1 MLISSQLR
9 NTISKLGRKCRFN
22 NHILLSIERSR
33 AKVTSW
39 CYHNNRC
46 LSILSSHSNCIA
58 LYRLTTASKFSALSV
73 RMASTW
79 SMGPGTLEVPLSLF
93 ATNRQRLA
101 EKLNPGQVVVL
112 QGGEDINHY
121 DTDVQYVFRQ
131 EAYFIWLSGVREPGC
146 YFALDVSTG
155 KGHLFV
161 PRLPEEYEVWMGK
174 LLSCGQFKNIYGV
187 DEVHYVDEI
196 RDVLKSLKP
205 EVLLTLSGT
214 NTDSGLTA
222 KEAVFEGID
231 EFKVDNEILFPII
244 AELRVIKTPAEIEV
258 MRYVCKIS
266 SDAHKQVMLH
276 AKPGLME
283 YQCESVFLDH
293 CYRVGGCRHV
303 SYTCICGSGD
313 NAATLHYGHAAAP
326 NTKIIANGDMCLFDM
341 GGNYAGYAADITCSF
356 PANGKFTDDQKLIY
370 EAVLFARDAVL
381 REAKPGVLWTDM
393 HLTAN
398 RAMLEHLK
406 KGGLLKGDV
415 EAMIENGVNGILQP
429 HGLGHLLGLDV
440 HDVGGYLAHCPP
452 RPAGPLA
459 RLRTARRLLPAMLLT
474 VEPGCYFIPRLLDGA
489 KNNPSQSEF
498 FNWPMVD
505 KFRGFGG
512 VRIEDDV
519 LITEDGVEN
528 LTFVPRTV
536 AEIEDFMANGANFK

>member
-1 MLISSQLR
+1 ML
-9 NTISKLGRKCRFN
+9 NTLTRFIVSKVGRKCRLN
-22 NHILLSIERSR
+22 YSPSIERCGARSL
-33 AKVTSW
+33 SY
-39 CYHNNRC
+39 CNHNNR
-46 LSILSSHSNCIA
+46 LSSVLSRRSNFIA
-58 LYRLTTASKFSALSV
+58 QDRLTTATEFSLSV
-73 RMASTW
+73 KMAATW

-93 ATNRQRLA
+93 ATNRRRLA
-101 EKLNPGQVVVL
+101 EKLKPGQVVVL

-146 YFALDVSTG
+146 YFALDVGTG

-174 LLSCGQFKNIYGV
+174 LLSCNQFKNIYGV
-187 DEVHYVDEI
+187 DEVHYVDEL
-196 RDVLKSLKP
+196 RNVLKSLNP
-205 EVLLTLSGT
+205 DVLLTLSGP

-231 EFKVDNEILFPII
+231 EFKVNNEILFPII

-276 AKPGLME
+276 TKPGLME

-326 NTKIIANGDMCLFDM
+326 NTKLIQYGDMCLFDM

-356 PANGKFTDDQKLIY
+356 PANGKFTEDQKLIY
-370 EAVLFARDAVL
+370 EAVLFARDAVIK
-381 REAKPGVLWTDM
+381 EAKPGVMWTDM

-415 EAMIENGVNGILQP
+415 EEMIKNGVNGILQP

-440 HDVGGYLAHCPP
+440 HDVGGYLPHCPP
-452 RPAGPLA
+452 RPEGPLA
-459 RLRTARRLLPAMLLT
+459 RLRTARRLQPGMLLT
-474 VEPGCYFIPRLLDGA
+474 VEPGCYFIPGLLDGA
-489 KNNPSQSEF
+489 KNNPSQAQF
-498 FNWPMVD
+498 FNWDVVD
-505 KFRGFGG
+505 KYRGFGG

-519 LITEDGVEN
+519 LITEEGVEN
-528 LTFVPRTV
+528 FTFVPRTV

>member
-1 MLISSQLR
+1 MFLCKYQYYRALINVKCAL
-9 NTISKLGRKCRFN
+9 NNWLSKSCNKRFINNSYQFKRTSTVLSCKCFVPYR
-22 NHILLSIERSR
+22 R
-33 AKVTSW
+33 AKTVEFSKTS
-39 CYHNNRC
+39 
-46 LSILSSHSNCIA
+46 
-58 LYRLTTASKFSALSV
+58 
-73 RMASTW
+73 RMAATW

-93 ATNRQRLA
+93 ASNRRRLV
-101 EKLNPGQVVVL
+101 EQLKSGQVVVL
-112 QGGEDINHY
+112 QGGDDISLY

-131 EAYFIWLSGVREPGC
+131 ESYFTWVCGVREPGC

-155 KGHLFV
+155 KAHLFV

-174 LLSCGQFKNIYGV
+174 LLACHQIKNIYGV
-187 DEVHYVDEI
+187 DDVHYVDQL
-196 RDVLKSLKP
+196 RDVLLSLNP
-205 EVLLTLSGT
+205 EVLLTLSGP

-222 KEAVFEGID
+222 KEAVFDGID
-231 EFKVDNEILFPII
+231 EFKVNNEILFPII

-313 NAATLHYGHAAAP
+313 NSATLHYGHAGAP
-326 NTKIIANGDMCLFDM
+326 NCKLIEKGDMCLFDM

-356 PANGKFTDDQKLIY
+356 PATGKFTPEQKLVY
-370 EAVLFARDAVL
+370 EAVLNARDAVI

-393 HLTAN
+393 HLLAN

-406 KGGLLKGDV
+406 QGGLLKGDV
-415 EAMIENGVNGILQP
+415 EEMIKCGVNGILQP

-440 HDVGGYLAHCPP
+440 HDVGGYLSHCPA
-452 RPAGPLA
+452 RPAGPLS
-459 RLRTARRLLPAMLLT
+459 RLRTARPLLAGMALT
-474 VEPGCYFIPRLLDGA
+474 VEPGCYFIPRLLDNA
-489 KNNPSQSEF
+489 KNNPEQAKF
-498 FNWPMVD
+498 FNWDVVD
-505 KFRGFGG
+505 KYRGFGG

-519 LITEDGVEN
+519 VITETGVEN

>member
-1 MLISSQLR
+1 MNKTRYFKSLLHTKCITSYPLTR
-9 NTISKLGRKCRFN
+9 PREVISKRVIINSYHINSYTTSLPLCKCFLSNRF
-22 NHILLSIERSR
+22 
-33 AKVTSW
+33 
-39 CYHNNRC
+39 
-46 LSILSSHSNCIA
+46 
-58 LYRLTTASKFSALSV
+58 ALSV
-73 RMASTW
+73 ESNLLLRMSATW

-93 ATNRQRLA
+93 ATNRKRLA
-101 EKLNPGQVVVL
+101 VKLKPGQVVVL
-112 QGGEDINHY
+112 QGGDDINLY

-131 EAYFIWLSGVREPGC
+131 EAYFTWICGVREPGC
-146 YFALDVSTG
+146 YFALDASTG
-155 KGHLFV
+155 KGYLFV

-174 LLSCGQFKNIYGV
+174 LLSCHQFKEIYSV
-187 DEVHYVDEI
+187 DEYRIIYCFSREKENFI
-196 RDVLKSLKP
+196 SIIFQFQ
-205 EVLLTLSGT
+205 SGP

-231 EFKVDNEILFPII
+231 EFNVDNEILFPII

-258 MRYVCKIS
+258 MKYVCKIS
-266 SDAHKQVMLH
+266 SDAHKQVMLY

-313 NAATLHYGHAAAP
+313 NAATLHYGHAGAP
-326 NTKIIANGDMCLFDM
+326 NAKIIEKDDMCLFDM

-356 PANGKFTDDQKLIY
+356 PANGKFTPQQKLIY
-370 EAVLFARDAVL
+370 EAVLNARDAVI
-381 REAKPGVLWTDM
+381 REAKPGVMWVDM
-393 HLTAN
+393 HLAAN

-406 KGGLLKGDV
+406 QGGLLKGDV
-415 EAMIENGVNGILQP
+415 EEMIKSGINGILQP

-440 HDVGGYLAHCPP
+440 HDVGGYLPSCPP
-452 RPAGPLA
+452 RPSPPLA
-459 RLRTARRLLPAMLLT
+459 RLRTARQLQPGMILT
-474 VEPGCYFIPRLLDGA
+474 IEPGCYFIPRLLHGA
-489 KNNPSQSEF
+489 KNNPDQSRF
-498 FNWPMVD
+498 FNWDVME
-505 KFRGFGG
+505 KYRGFGG

-519 LITEDGVEN
+519 LITETGVEN